1 MEVETAVTGV
11 KQTRLKYLDEWTCE
25 NHKFYCCF
33 NCMGF
38 DEFLARIN
46 NRRKRSNE
54 YGRVL
59 GGVGKEALAMEV
71 DMHHYD
77 QYARE

>member
-1 MEVETAVTGV
+1 
-11 KQTRLKYLDEWTCE
+11 
-25 NHKFYCCF
+25 
-33 NCMGF
+33 MGF

-46 NRRKRSNE
+46 NRRKRMGE

-71 DMHHYD
+71 ETAVIGVNRLD
-77 QYARE
+77 